1 MGGPL
6 EGITVVDA
14 SRSTV
19 GWRMT
24 QLFAD
29 YGADVIWVEPPGGD
43 PGRTDHAIEHAVFNR
58 GKQSIELDVD
68 TESDRRVLRDLLG
81 TADLFVET
89 GRPGEADAHG
99 LGWTDVRTIAPGLVY
114 CSISGFGT
122 DGQWHDLPGHEALVH
137 ALVGTNAEQV
147 GMRPAPIFQGLP
159 FASIGAAY
167 LGAAGALAALYRRNI
182 DGRGRRVETSMLDG
196 ALAYLMMLWGDSDHG
211 PAAHVPGAFRLVAR
225 TFLCSDGEYLGVHTG
240 AVGAFD
246 RLMLVLG
253 LEEEFAVDPS
263 RDRDGHDAHRGTG
276 GIGAGR
282 AAPSFHG

>member
-43 PGRTDHAIEHAVFNR
+43 RERTEHAIEHAVFNR

-68 TESDRRVLRDLLG
+68 TESDRRVLRGLLA

-89 GRPGEADAHG
+89 GRPGEADARG

-122 DGQWHDLPGHEALVH
+122 DGPWRDLPGHEALVH
-137 ALVGTNAEQV
+137 ALVGTTGEQV
-147 GMRPAPIFQGLP
+147 GMRPAPISRGCRSHRSVPRTWVLLAP
-159 FASIGAAY
+159 WRRCIGATSTAA
-167 LGAAGALAALYRRNI
+167 AAGWRR
-182 DGRGRRVETSMLDG
+182 RCWTVRWPT
-196 ALAYLMMLWGDSDHG
+196 
-211 PAAHVPGAFRLVAR
+211 
-225 TFLCSDGEYLGVHTG
+225 
-240 AVGAFD
+240 
-246 RLMLVLG
+246 
-253 LEEEFAVDPS
+253 
-263 RDRDGHDAHRGTG
+263 
-276 GIGAGR
+276 
-282 AAPSFHG
+282 